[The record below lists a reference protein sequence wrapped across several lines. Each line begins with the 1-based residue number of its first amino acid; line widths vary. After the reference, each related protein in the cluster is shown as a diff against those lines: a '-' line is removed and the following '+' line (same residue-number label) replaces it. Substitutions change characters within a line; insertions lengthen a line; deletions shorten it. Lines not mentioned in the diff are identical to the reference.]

1 MERTLPIEIRNFL
14 PHRAPML
21 MVDLITDISQDS
33 VTTTFLVPKDCIFVD
48 NGFFSESGLIENA
61 AQTCSAIVA
70 QNFFIETE
78 EPVKLVGF
86 IGGIKKLAIKSL
98 PLVGQKLISK
108 ATLISKMDSGD
119 FVLCLI
125 QCTIFAEEKIVLET
139 QMNLFITKQSDESR
153 SSTSRR

>member
-1 MERTLPIEIRNFL
+1 MNRTLPIEIRNFL

-33 VTTTFLVPKDCIFVD
+33 VTTTFLIPKDCIFAD
-48 NGFFSESGLIENA
+48 NGYLSESGLIENA

-70 QNFFIETE
+70 QNYFVEGA
-78 EPVKLVGF
+78 EPIKLVGF
-86 IGGIKKLAIKSL
+86 IGAIKKLSVKSL
-98 PLVGQKLISK
+98 PLVGQTLVSK
-108 ATLISKMDSGD
+108 AKLISKMDSGD